1 MKYASGISFKAAHQM
16 DREGIEKALK
26 GQMFT
31 GEDAAGNPVWGEI
44 DSKITSAKE
53 IILGAYDEAVFQA
66 AAAMRSAEAL
76 ETVAEKYGFS
86 VKDHMAE
93 IMRETLRLSAEENA

>member
-1 MKYASGISFKAAHQM
+1 MSYSSRAGFKAACQM

-31 GEDAAGNPVWGEI
+31 GEDAAGNPKWGEI
-44 DSKITSAKE
+44 DPRVTSAKE

-66 AAAMRSAEAL
+66 EAAMRSAEAL

-86 VKDHMAE
+86 IKEHMAE
-93 IMRETLRLSAEENA
+93 IMRETLRLSTERNA